1 MAKFTWNDENT
12 NQLQELAGDTTDGQ
26 ISQARLTEISD
37 ELGTTARSVGSKLRK
52 MGYDVQKASEIRSS
66 AWNDAEEAEL
76 VTFLENNSGEYTYA
90 EIASAVA
97 GSKFNAKQVQ
107 GKVLSLELT
116 SAVKPTERVAPA
128 RKYSEEQE
136 ATFIEMANAGASM
149 EDIADKLG
157 VSINSARGKA
167 LSLYKS
173 DKIPMPTQTKSNAQ
187 AKKDVLEG
195 LDVAEMTVEDLVEA
209 TGHSARGIRSM
220 LSRRGVTCADYDG
233 AAKRAK
239 LDAAKDAE

>member
-12 NQLQELAGDTTDGQ
+12 TQLQELAGSADAGQ
-26 ISQARLTEISD
+26 VSQDQLIEMSEEI
-37 ELGTTARSVGSKLRK
+37 GTTARSVGSKLRK
-52 MGYDVQKASEIRSS
+52 MGYDVQKASEVRSS
-66 AWNDAEEAEL
+66 AWNSAEEAEL
-76 VTFLENNSGEYTYA
+76 VQFLESHSGEYTYG
-90 EIASAVA
+90 EIASAVV
-97 GSKFNAKQVQ
+97 GGKFNAKQVQ

-136 ATFIEMANAGASM
+136 QTFIEMANANASL
-149 EDIADKLG
+149 EDIAEKLG
-157 VSINSARGKA
+157 VSLSSARGKA
-167 LSLYKS
+167 LSLFKS
-173 DKIPMPTQTKSNAQ
+173 HGITMPTQNKSNAQ

-195 LDVAEMTVEDLVEA
+195 LDVASMTVEQLVEE

-220 LSRRGVTCADYDG
+220 LSRRGITCADYDG